1 MPKQTKNPSRKP
13 SHGEGASRPRK
24 ASSSK
29 KAARAKS
36 PAPKKANVN
45 AGANT
50 STAGDARPWRP
61 GREKFLP
68 VIRADMEARGW
79 DQCDFVYIC
88 GDAYVD
94 HPSFGMAIITR
105 VLEAH
110 GYRVGII
117 CQPDW
122 RDPASIQVLGEPRLG
137 FLVSAGNM
145 DSMVN
150 HYSVTKHRRHAD
162 AYTPGGVAGARPNH
176 AVAVYGN
183 LIRRVYKNT
192 PLIIGGIEASLRRL
206 AHYDYWS
213 DKLKRS
219 ILLDS
224 GADLLI
230 YGMGEH
236 AVVQIADALDA
247 GLPVDQIT
255 YVDGTVYRT
264 SGEGALDQVFDYELL
279 PSWDELEAERLA
291 YARSFNVQYR
301 NMDPITAKRLVEP
314 YPNGV
319 YVVQNPPS
327 TILTEAEMDEV
338 YELPYARDW
347 HPDYDA
353 AGGVPAFSEVKFSI
367 SSNRGCFGECSFCA
381 LTFHQGRVL
390 QTRSHDSIVCEAREL
405 TRDPE
410 FKGYINDV
418 GGPTANFFRTACDK
432 QLKHGV
438 CQNRRCLWPTVCRNM
453 VVDESGYTA
462 LLRDLRHLPGVKKV
476 FVRSGI
482 RFDYTMADASD
493 EFLRELLQHHVSGQL
508 RLAPEHVSDAVLS
521 VMGKPSRSV
530 YDAFCRRF
538 DALNREYG
546 LEQYVVPYLISSHPG
561 STMKEAVELACAVRD
576 MGYMPEQVQDFYP
589 TPSTMSTCMYYTGV
603 DPRTMKPIYVAHD
616 PHEKAMQRALIQYRK
631 PENYKLVHEALE
643 KAGRQDLIGFDKK
656 CLIKPYPPKASEFAG
671 GKGASRGAG
680 SRSGN
685 GGASRSAGGRSGNG
699 GASRGSGAGRAGGG
713 RGAGRDGGNGG
724 SASRGGGKGRSI
736 RNGKGSSSK
745 Q

>member
-50 STAGDARPWRP
+50 STAGNARPWRP

-68 VIRADMEARGW
+68 VTRADMEARGW

-137 FLVSAGNM
+137 FLASAGNM

-150 HYSVTKHRRHAD
+150 HYSVTKHRRRTD

-255 YVDGTVYRT
+255 YVDGTVYHT

-279 PSWDELEAERLA
+279 PSWDELEADRLA

-327 TILTEAEMDEV
+327 AILTEAEMDEV

-390 QTRSHDSIVCEAREL
+390 QTRSHDSIVREAREL

-589 TPSTMSTCMYYTGV
+589 TPSTMSTCMYYTGI
-603 DPRTMKPIYVAHD
+603 DPRTMQPVYVPRD
-616 PHEKAMQRALIQYRK
+616 PHEKAMQRALMQWKR
-631 PENYKLVHEALE
+631 PEKRPLVREALHRTHRE
-643 KAGRQDLIGFDKK
+643 DLIG
-656 CLIKPYPPKASEFAG
+656 Y
-671 GKGASRGAG
+671 GKGCLLRP
-680 SRSGN
+680 N
-685 GGASRSAGGRSGNG
+685 GPARPGDQPS
-699 GASRGSGAGRAGGG
+699 G
-713 RGAGRDGGNGG
+713 RGKPAPAKGKAQPTR
-724 SASRGGGKGRSI
+724 SRPAKKVGWAVAKPKKNARP
-736 RNGKGSSSK
+736 KK
-745 Q
+745 KK